1 MRMIQEKISTR
12 FRIGIIG
19 PGSIC
24 TAYGNA
30 LKDSASVSLACICGR
45 DTEKGRKT
53 AERFRVPY
61 YTDQEQMYREQSLDG
76 VLICTPTYTHEEMV
90 RRALARRIPVMCEKP
105 LALDTE
111 AARRLTADA
120 EKARVPFMVMQVVR
134 FWPEYRAL
142 AQLIQSGRL
151 GRIRHIYMSRLSSHP
166 DWTVWHRDPEK
177 SGGGLYDLH
186 IHELD
191 FLYSVFGPAETVYA
205 IGDKEENGCFNN
217 VSTCLRFS
225 SGVPAVA
232 EGFMDMTGNFPFS
245 SSFRVNGEKASV
257 VYESRTGAMTLYEPG
272 VSGRR
277 LDIPWY
283 DPYREET
290 EYFADCVRSKKET
303 AFVPGTDVISVLE
316 ILDAVKESLISGKP
330 VRLPQEP
337 ETGKSQPAG

>member
-1 MRMIQEKISTR
+1 MNMIPEKISTR

-24 TAYGNA
+24 VTYGNA
-30 LKDSASVSLACICGR
+30 LKASDTVSLACICGR

-53 AERFRVPY
+53 AERFQVPY
-61 YTDQEQMYREQSLDG
+61 YTDQEQMYRNEALDG

-90 RRALARRIPVMCEKP
+90 RRALARRVPVMCEKP
-105 LALDTE
+105 LALDAE
-111 AARRLTADA
+111 TAGGWW
-120 EKARVPFMVMQVVR
+120 RTQRTQTFPLWSCRWSV
-134 FWPEYRAL
+134 
-142 AQLIQSGRL
+142 SGRNTGPWPGLIRSGQL
-151 GRIRHIYMSRLSSHP
+151 GRIKNVYMSRLSSHP

-205 IGDKEENGCFNN
+205 IGDREENGCFNN

-232 EGFMDMTGNFPFS
+232 EGFMDMIGDFPFS
-245 SSFRVNGEKASV
+245 ASFRVNGERASV
-257 VYESRTGAMTLYEPG
+257 VYESRDGAMTLYKADKPG
-272 VSGRR
+272 EE
-277 LDIPWY
+277 LEIPRY

-303 AFVPGTDVISVLE
+303 ALIPGTDVISVLE
-316 ILDAVKESLISGKP
+316 LLDAVKESLVSGKA
-330 VRLPQEP
+330 VRLSRDS
-337 ETGKSQPAG
+337 GR

>member
-1 MRMIQEKISTR
+1 MALNMIPEKISTR

-24 TAYGNA
+24 VTYGKA
-30 LKDSASVSLACICGR
+30 LKASDTVSLACICGR

-53 AERFRVPY
+53 AERFQVPY
-61 YTDQEQMYREQSLDG
+61 YTDQEQMYRNEALDG

-90 RRALARRIPVMCEKP
+90 RRALARRVPVMCEKP
-105 LALDTE
+105 LAL
-111 AARRLTADA
+111 
-120 EKARVPFMVMQVVR
+120 R

-142 AQLIQSGRL
+142 ARLIRSGQL
-151 GRIRHIYMSRLSSHP
+151 GRIKNVYMSRLSSHP
-166 DWTVWHRDPEK
+166 DWTVWHQDPEK

-205 IGDKEENGCFNN
+205 IGDREENGCFNN

-232 EGFMDMTGNFPFS
+232 EGFMDMIGNFPFS
-245 SSFRVNGEKASV
+245 ASFRVNGERASV
-257 VYESRTGAMTLYEPG
+257 VYESRDGAMTLYKADKPG
-272 VSGRR
+272 EE
-277 LDIPWY
+277 LEIPRY

-303 AFVPGTDVISVLE
+303 ALIPGTDVISVLE
-316 ILDAVKESLISGKP
+316 LLDAVKESLVSGKA
-330 VRLPQEP
+330 VRLSRDS
-337 ETGKSQPAG
+337 GR

>member
-1 MRMIQEKISTR
+1 MNMIPEKISTR

-24 TAYGNA
+24 VTYGKA
-30 LKDSASVSLACICGR
+30 LKASDTVSLACICGR

-53 AERFRVPY
+53 AERFQVPY
-61 YTDQEQMYREQSLDG
+61 YTDQEQMYRNEALDG

-90 RRALARRIPVMCEKP
+90 R
-105 LALDTE
+105 
-111 AARRLTADA
+111 
-120 EKARVPFMVMQVVR
+120 
-134 FWPEYRAL
+134 
-142 AQLIQSGRL
+142 LIRSGQL
-151 GRIRHIYMSRLSSHP
+151 GRIKNVYMSRLSSHP

-205 IGDKEENGCFNN
+205 IGDREENGCFNN

-232 EGFMDMTGNFPFS
+232 EGFMDMIGNFPFS
-245 SSFRVNGEKASV
+245 ASFRVNGERASV
-257 VYESRTGAMTLYEPG
+257 VYESRDGAMTLYKADKPG
-272 VSGRR
+272 EE
-277 LDIPWY
+277 LEIPRY

-303 AFVPGTDVISVLE
+303 ALIPGTDVISVLE
-316 ILDAVKESLISGKP
+316 LLDAVKESLVSGKA
-330 VRLPQEP
+330 VRLSRDS
-337 ETGKSQPAG
+337 GR